1 MNKNLFLTV
10 LDAGKLKMEGPAS
23 ANGLLAALSHPRTE
37 GRRERER
44 ERKKRGQD
52 FPSDNK
58 PTPMMRA

>member
-44 ERKKRGQD
+44 KKEKGAGL
-52 FPSDNK
+52 SL
-58 PTPMMRA
+58 